1 MVAREPLFPRVDIV
15 PLTPRVE
22 NGSVDL
28 KEIIN
33 KSIKPSV
40 CSVVFF
46 LTKQRKIKA
55 TYLMSRSFWSIIKE
69 SITYLKKINEQS

>member
-46 LTKQRKIKA
+46 
-55 TYLMSRSFWSIIKE
+55 
-69 SITYLKKINEQS
+69 